1 METLS
6 TKRGNTLSSATWRF
20 AATDGGVEQGAQDAG
35 LATFADDAVGKT
47 VREILQNSLD
57 HPESGLPAVHVEF
70 KLTDLPR
77 DVIGAEDLLP
87 HLASC
92 VEEMEQQGDEIA
104 KRRFEYAH
112 ALLSKPTV
120 PCLSITDSNT
130 TGLTGDNW
138 RELVFIEGAGRVREK
153 GEGGSYGF
161 GKHAP
166 FNLSALSTVFYST
179 RYIDRAVKGRITRL
193 VGKTRLA
200 THDDPDNPANRLQ
213 HIGFYGM
220 HGKSVN
226 HPIEGGDMPNEF
238 ILTDTGSRVLIA
250 GFDWQRLCPDWFDEV
265 IQSAA
270 QNFFYAIHHQNL
282 TVSVVRENAP
292 QGERPDFELN
302 NQTLEMAIDRLPA
315 RDPARW
321 HYLCIRDETPEI
333 TKPSGQLD
341 GMGAMLLWVNADSD
355 APRRTAHINRKGMLI
370 TAERVFDKNPF
381 HPYGGASWPAAWCAV
396 SMAETDETEAY
407 IRRLEPP
414 AHNELSYK
422 LLSDR
427 AEQDAAKLELQ
438 LQREQIT
445 EIIRRRINADVSKRS
460 ANVEELA
467 ELFPDLPDLD
477 SEQAVDI
484 EWTKR
489 RERSNADLK
498 MTVVLSPED
507 DGYVEDYRA
516 TVTTDDEDETD
527 DDDRV
532 EDEDE
537 EQEGEIRETQERY
550 RTRDYTGDSEA
561 LIRASRVMRTSPREI
576 TVALT
581 IPDGAFERAARFA
594 VCPAGEQYVDSNER
608 LPVTAV
614 HADSLVS
621 TSVSDGVITLRGLPG
636 AQTRLRL
643 TLDEE
648 VSYTGY
654 SVIEVVGTQEES

>member
-1 METLS
+1 MVTLS
-6 TKRGNTLSSATWRF
+6 TKRGNAMPEASWRF

-70 KLTDLPR
+70 KLTDLPC
-77 DVIGAEDLLP
+77 DVIGAEELLP
-87 HLASC
+87 HLSSC
-92 VEEMEQQGDEIA
+92 VEEMERQGDETA
-104 KRRFEYAH
+104 KRRFEYAQ
-112 ALLSKPTV
+112 ALLSKPTLS
-120 PCLSITDSNT
+120 CLSITDSNT

-138 RELVFIEGAGRVREK
+138 RELVFIEGAGRVRER

-179 RYIDRAVKGRITRL
+179 RYIGRAEKGRVTRL

-200 THDDPDNPANRLQ
+200 THDAPDNPADRLQ

-220 HGKSVN
+220 HGKGVN
-226 HPIEGGDMPNEF
+226 HPIEGGDMPNEL
-238 ILTDTGSRVLIA
+238 ILSDTGSRVLIA
-250 GFDWQRLCPDWFDEV
+250 GFDWERLCPDWFDEV

-270 QNFFYAIHHQNL
+270 KNFFYAIHHQDL

-292 QGERPDFELN
+292 RGEPTDFELN

-333 TKPSGQLD
+333 TKPSGKLD
-341 GMGAMLLWVNADSD
+341 GMGAMLLWVNADTD
-355 APRRTAHINRKGMLI
+355 APRKTAHINRKGMLI
-370 TAERVFDKNPF
+370 TDARVFDKNPF

-407 IRRLEPP
+407 IRRMEPP

-422 LLSDR
+422 LLSER
-427 AEQDAAKLELQ
+427 AEQDAARLELQ
-438 LQREQIT
+438 LQRDQIT

-498 MTVVLSPED
+498 INVVLSPED
-507 DGYVEDYRA
+507 DVYVEDYRA
-516 TVTTDDEDETD
+516 SGPTEDEDPADND
-527 DDDRV
+527 DVRPD
-532 EDEDE
+532 DE
-537 EQEGEIRETQERY
+537 EQEREISETQESY
-550 RTRDYTGDSEA
+550 KTRDFSEDSEA

-581 IPDGAFERAARFA
+581 IPEGAFERPAHFA

-608 LPVTAV
+608 LPVSSV
-614 HADSLVS
+614 QADSLVS
-621 TSVSDGVITLRGLPG
+621 TSVSDGVVTLRGLPG

-643 TLDEE
+643 TLGEE

-654 SVIEVVGTQEES
+654 SVIEIVETQWET

>member
-1 METLS
+1 MS
-6 TKRGNTLSSATWRF
+6 ARGSNASSRAFWRF

-35 LATFADDAVGKT
+35 LATFADDAVGKA

-57 HPESGLPAVHVEF
+57 HHESGLPAVHVEF
-70 KLTDLPR
+70 RLIDLPR

-87 HLASC
+87 HLDSC
-92 VEEMEQQGDEIA
+92 VKEMERQGDETA
-104 KRRFEYAH
+104 KGRFEHAR
-112 ALLSKPTV
+112 ALLSKPAV
-120 PCLSITDSNT
+120 SCLSITDSNT

-138 RELVFIEGAGRVREK
+138 RELVFIEGAGRVGAK

-179 RYIDRAVKGRITRL
+179 RYIDRAEKGRVTRL

-200 THDDPDNPANRLQ
+200 THNDPDNPAVRLQ

-220 HGKSVN
+220 HGKGIN

-238 ILTDTGSRVLIA
+238 ILSDTGSRVLVA

-270 QNFFYAIHHQNL
+270 KNFFYAIHHQNL
-282 TVSVVRENAP
+282 SVSVVRTNAP
-292 QGERPDFELN
+292 QGERTDFELN

-321 HYLCIRDETPEI
+321 HYLCIRDETPET
-333 TKPSGQLD
+333 TKSSGKID
-341 GMGAMLLWVNADSD
+341 AMGAMLLWVNANSD

-370 TAERVFDKNPF
+370 TDARVFDKNPF

-396 SMAETDETEAY
+396 SMTETDAAEAY
-407 IRRLEPP
+407 IRRMEPP

-445 EIIRRRINADVSKRS
+445 EIIKRRINADASKRS

-484 EWTKR
+484 EWSKR
-489 RERSNADLK
+489 RERSNADMK
-498 MTVVLSPED
+498 ANVVLSSED

-516 TVTTDDEDETD
+516 TGTTDDEDVTD
-527 DDDRV
+527 DDGID
-532 EDEDE
+532 DEGG
-537 EQEGEIRETQERY
+537 EQQKEIRETQERY
-550 RTRDYTGDSEA
+550 RTRDYSGDSEA

-576 TVALT
+576 TVSLT
-581 IPDGAFERAARFA
+581 IPEGAFERAARFV
-594 VCPAGEQYVDSNER
+594 VCPAGEQYVDSSER
-608 LPVTAV
+608 LPVSSVQAN
-614 HADSLVS
+614 SLVS
-621 TSVSDGVITLRGLPG
+621 TSVSDGVVTLRGLPG

-648 VSYTGY
+648 VRYTGY
-654 SVIEVVGTQEES
+654 SVIEVVETEKEA

>member
-1 METLS
+1 MVTLS
-6 TKRGNTLSSATWRF
+6 TKRGNASSGATWRF

-35 LATFADDAVGKT
+35 LATFADDAVGKA

-77 DVIGAEDLLP
+77 DAIGAGDLLP
-87 HLASC
+87 HLDSC
-92 VEEMEQQGDEIA
+92 VKEMELQGDETA
-104 KRRFEYAH
+104 KRRFEYAC
-112 ALLSKPTV
+112 ALLSKPFI
-120 PCLSITDSNT
+120 PCMSITDSNT

-138 RELVFIEGAGRVREK
+138 RELVFIEGAGRVGEK

-179 RYIDRAVKGRITRL
+179 RYIDRAEKGRVTRL

-200 THDDPDNPANRLQ
+200 THDDPDDPADRLQ

-220 HGKSVN
+220 HGKGVN

-238 ILTDTGSRVLIA
+238 ILSDTGSRVLVA

-265 IQSAA
+265 IQSATK
-270 QNFFYAIHHQNL
+270 NFFYAIHHQNL

-292 QGERPDFELN
+292 QGERTAFELN

-321 HYLCIRDETPEI
+321 HYLCIRDETPET
-333 TKPSGQLD
+333 TKPSGKLD
-341 GMGAMLLWVNADSD
+341 GMGDMLLWVNADSD

-370 TAERVFDKNPF
+370 TDARVFDKNPF

-422 LLSDR
+422 LLSER

-445 EIIRRRINADVSKRS
+445 EIIKRRINADVSKRS

-477 SEQAVDI
+477 GEQAVDI

-489 RERSNADLK
+489 RERSSADLK
-498 MTVVLSPED
+498 TNVVLSPED
-507 DGYVEDYRA
+507 DRYVEDYRA
-516 TVTTDDEDETD
+516 TGTTDDEDATD
-527 DDDRV
+527 DDEIDV
-532 EDEDE
+532 EDE
-537 EQEGEIRETQERY
+537 EQDIEIRETQERY
-550 RTRDYTGDSEA
+550 RTRDYSGDSDA
-561 LIRASRVMRTSPREI
+561 LIRASRVMRTSPREV

-581 IPDGAFERAARFA
+581 IPEGAFERAARFA
-594 VCPAGEQYVDSNER
+594 VCPAGEQYVDSSER

-614 HADSLVS
+614 QADSLVS
-621 TSVSDGVITLRGLPG
+621 TSVSDGVVTLRGLPG
-636 AQTRLRL
+636 VQTRLRL

-654 SVIEVVGTQEES
+654 SVIEIVETQGES